1 MTDHEG
7 RPQLLSERE
16 AEIYK
21 LRVVNR
27 WTEAKIGAKFE
38 VSPQR
43 ISQILSEIKKKMPPP
58 DLADIR
64 MEALALHN
72 EVIARAWELVELEGA
87 PVTVGAYGNIL
98 REPSDDGNGA
108 IVRDFSGRIAA
119 LRTALEADKER
130 RKLLGLDAATK
141 AEVAQTV
148 RYEVAGVDMEDLK

>member
-7 RPQLLSERE
+7 APQRLDERE

-27 WTEAKIGAKFE
+27 WTQARIAEKFNISQE
-38 VSPQR
+38 RV
-43 ISQILSEIKKKMPPP
+43 SQILSEIKKKMPPP

-87 PVTVGAYGNIL
+87 PVTAGKDGDVLYD
-98 REPSDDGNGA
+98 PSDNSV
-108 IVRDFSGRIAA
+108 VRDFSGRIAA

-141 AEVAQTV
+141 TEIAGTV
-148 RYEVAGVDMEDLK
+148 KYEVVGVNTDDLK